1 MILLKREK
9 YKINNYYID
18 VIKDKMAA
26 ETCKTNL
33 SPQLI
38 FIQSFTGITLK
49 TFVGNWTKNG
59 FWISKFRMQL
69 MQLRPD
75 IIAKFKFADN
85 SENSILSVRYSI
97 GFSSLFIG
105 LIWITIFA
113 LPFIIAFGLIGYLIS
128 LAVMVGGY
136 ILLSII
142 ELKNL
147 REKIIE
153 KIMSNVT
160 YKSIKTHE

>member
-1 MILLKREK
+1 MIPIKREK
-9 YKINNYYID
+9 YKIDNYYIE

-33 SPQLI
+33 SPQLM
-38 FIQSFTGITLK
+38 FKQSFTGITLK

-59 FWISKFRMQL
+59 FWISRFRMQL

-85 SENSILSVRYSI
+85 SENSVLSIRYSI

-105 LIWITIFA
+105 LIWITMFA
-113 LPFIIAFGLIGYLIS
+113 LPFSAFGLVGYLIG
-128 LAVMVGGY
+128 LAVMIGGY
-136 ILLSII
+136 VIFSII
-142 ELKNL
+142 ELENL

-153 KIMSNVT
+153 KIMSHVAR
-160 YKSIKTHE
+160 KSIETNE

>member
-1 MILLKREK
+1 MIKIKLEK
-9 YKINNYYID
+9 YKIHNYYID

-33 SPQLI
+33 SPQLM
-38 FIQSFTGITLK
+38 FKQSFTGITLK

-75 IIAKFKFADN
+75 IIAKFRFIDI
-85 SENSILSVRYSI
+85 SEYSELSIRYSI

-105 LIWITIFA
+105 LMWITMFA
-113 LPFIIAFGLIGYLIS
+113 LPFLAFGLVGYLIG
-128 LAVMVGGY
+128 LAVTIGGY
-136 ILLSII
+136 VLLSII
-142 ELKNL
+142 ELGNL
-147 REKIIE
+147 QEKILE
-153 KIMSNVT
+153 KVLSNVARE
-160 YKSIKTHE
+160 SIET

>member
-1 MILLKREK
+1 MILIKREK
-9 YKINNYYID
+9 YKIDNYYID
-18 VIKDKMAA
+18 VIKDKMAT

-33 SPQLI
+33 SPQLM
-38 FIQSFTGITLK
+38 FKQSFTGITLK

-85 SENSILSVRYSI
+85 SENSLLSIRYSI

-105 LIWITIFA
+105 LIWITMFA
-113 LPFIIAFGLIGYLIS
+113 LPFSAFGLVGYLIG
-128 LAVMVGGY
+128 LVVMIGGY
-136 ILLSII
+136 VLLSVI
-142 ELKNL
+142 ELENL

-153 KIMSNVT
+153 KIMSNVAR
-160 YKSIKTHE
+160 KSIETNE

>member
-1 MILLKREK
+1 MILIKREN
-9 YKINNYYID
+9 YRIDNYYID

-33 SPQLI
+33 SPQLM
-38 FIQSFTGITLK
+38 FKQSFTGITLK

-75 IIAKFKFADN
+75 IIAKFKFVDK
-85 SENSILSVRYSI
+85 SENSMLSIRYSI

-105 LIWITIFA
+105 LMWITMFA
-113 LPFIIAFGLIGYLIS
+113 LPFSAFGLTGYLIG
-128 LAVMVGGY
+128 LAVMIGSYAV
-136 ILLSII
+136 LSII
-142 ELKNL
+142 ELENL
-147 REKIIE
+147 QETIMD
-153 KIMSNVT
+153 KIMSNVAH
-160 YKSIKTHE
+160 KSIETNE